1 MQILLKLLDIVTTQL
16 KGGLPREAIEQ
27 NLIQM
32 EVNQH
37 VAKMLVDKAIESL
50 TVEQSKYNID
60 ILWPPN
66 KITDVNELLSLHKSP
81 APPFVGTYRPSTQS
95 INLGTL
101 SNKSFTEEQAAPE
114 GESFVVDISDAVVHK
129 GANFVVNGS
138 NKGRLLYNKF
148 IDPIVYFSE
157 QKDNPFTPYSS
168 IEFMSGVTLLVGGT
182 WDENYYHFSCEV
194 LGRFCAFERFCYSF
208 SDIDRVIVSQV
219 PSDIQWEWFRLI
231 GIADKVMVAPES
243 FLVCERLLL
252 PSRSLQ
258 PSLETISYLR
268 NKVCLRRGEM
278 RRIFVSRGSPRNGR
292 VIVNED
298 ALFHEFLE
306 PLGFEKVTMCQLSL
320 HEQANTFFSASC
332 IVAGHGAA
340 LANLVFANPNISVLE
355 FFGESYVNS
364 CLLRLANQL
373 NIRHYHVICKEVNQ
387 KSQFSD
393 YFVDYENMDIKP
405 FLDQL

>member
-278 RRIFVSRGSPRNGR
+278 RRIFVSRGQARNGR
-292 VIVNED
+292 MIVNEEAVLD
-298 ALFHEFLE
+298 FLK
-306 PLGFEKVTMCQLSL
+306 PYGFEKVTMDGLTL
-320 HEQANTFFSASC
+320 HEQARLFASASH
-332 IVAGHGAA
+332 IVAAHGGS
-340 LANLVFANPNISVLE
+340 LSNLVFASPGSQVLE
-355 FFGESYVNS
+355 LFGKSYVNT
-364 CLLRLANQL
+364 CFLQIANQV
-373 NIRHYHVICKEVNQ
+373 NMKHYHVVCEEVD
-387 KSQFSD
+387 KRGHFSN
-393 YFVDYENMDIKP
+393 YRFDIETINLEP
-405 FLDQL
+405 FLS